1 MIQIL
6 NVEKL
11 KQITETN
18 VFEMRKLIKNNKG
31 HNPKNVKKTKYVQKL
46 FMGFERQQLAG
57 KVENNKYNDC

>member
-1 MIQIL
+1 
-6 NVEKL
+6 L

-31 HNPKNVKKTKYVQKL
+31 RNPKNVKKTKYVQKL